1 MSKFSTP
8 FMAKSPLR
16 QNGKGELRDQSEV
29 LGDVEG
35 YNPKTGDVMQTGT
48 IPASTGGL
56 GSTQSLSLLGKI
68 GAGLAAGATTVAGYF
83 MDKGAKE
90 GYKESQEKYKK
101 NAAVIKARNSKIPQV

>member
-16 QNGKGELRDQSEV
+16 QNGEIRDASEV
-29 LGDVEG
+29 LGGVEG
-35 YNPKTGDVMQTGT
+35 YNPNTNTVMQTGT
-48 IPASTGGL
+48 VPASTGGL

-68 GAGLAAGATTVAGYF
+68 GAGLAAGATAVAGYF